1 MFQETVMWDSLTGKS
16 VDTLAS
22 QENCARLKVAA
33 TITKRPI
40 LTGAL
45 NESMEQM
52 EH

>member
-1 MFQETVMWDSLTGKS
+1 MWDNLTGRS

-22 QENCARLKVAA
+22 QENYARLKVAA
-33 TITKRPI
+33 TMTKRPT

-45 NESMEQM
+45 NESIEQM